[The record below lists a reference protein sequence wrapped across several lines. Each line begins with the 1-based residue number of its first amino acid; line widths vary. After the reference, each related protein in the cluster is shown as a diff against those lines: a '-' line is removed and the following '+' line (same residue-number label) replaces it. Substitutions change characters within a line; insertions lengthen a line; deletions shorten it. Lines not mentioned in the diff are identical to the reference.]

1 MWFVFLADFP
11 TIQCVQVFDCFQCLF
26 FHSLLNLNLD
36 TVVAS
41 RCIWDCF
48 ESHVLDFADSQWL
61 EYQEQKDMNATWSST
76 VKLGGQIQS
85 SMCLWWESSHH
96 GQLPKHEVIV
106 CHFQI
111 RQSDLKTISSTF
123 SFGKVTM
130 KPSNR
135 EGLPSQSTWRWIPIP
150 DTTQITGGAGIRRV
164 VNWGNSETPLIKILP
179 LYNWHLSFSS
189 LPKIFDFFARLS
201 RSETHTQT
209 PDIHIYI
216 QYTIFVSCWGDL
228 CFPCILMASSIFQGG
243 DGMCSWDAVDSFS
256 NDAVKL
262 RFTEDFGA
270 ENVCDTG
277 PKVHNPN
284 NWQVTNQF
292 PVEIWDDMRVATCK
306 DGNCCNC
313 TSYLVQIVFGHEIF
327 SLVWGV
333 WILEAQLAIAQ
344 VKDKIILPDNLPVG
358 EYLLSWRWDCY
369 MADQIWSNCADVE
382 ITDSAIETTTP
393 VSTSTTT
400 STTSIASTTSTTSP
414 SSGCIDGELP
424 TEWSQ
429 AGRFDC
435 NYFRE
440 RGAAYSNPLAYCA
453 HAAIRNTCCFCE
465 SALRQKHR
473 ALRRGHAKH
482 LHQAALAL
490 IQNASKVRKSD
501 PSELWEWTLRICID
515 CMDANFE
522 NWSLDEVGWSWVEY
536 PSESS
541 DLSDSIRCIHSILDR
556 ADSSDLDLFASWF
569 VVGAFLWM
577 WEGKFGKQKQKKQ
590 DWCYA
595 EISKALIFVALFDF
609 VRFVIFKVLFFPS
622 SITLHLPRRPLGV
635 APIWDLNVYRSWR
648 V

>member
-1 MWFVFLADFP
+1 MSAMSAMAVVVLLGLVFHAAGHAMLTVPHSKNNGFPGSYALDRSDYYTTASWWLDRAYFGTPKVTPWMQPGHFSWADARDLPDVTQTFHPCGCYNPHGVEFCAGVELAQGFGETSMGP
-11 TIQCVQVFDCFQCLF
+11 SVGPKVTPPRWPRGTQQVTAFNMYANHGGGYIYMLCKRTEFLQCRTDHLSEPIRSSTREQQDAYLK
-26 FHSLLNLNLD
+26 
-36 TVVAS
+36 
-41 RCIWDCF
+41 CIWDCF

-61 EYQEQKDMNATWSST
+61 EYQEQKDMN
-76 VKLGGQIQS
+76 
-85 SMCLWWESSHH
+85 
-96 GQLPKHEVIV
+96 
-106 CHFQI
+106 
-111 RQSDLKTISSTF
+111 
-123 SFGKVTM
+123 VTM

-150 DTTQITGGAGIRRV
+150 DTTQITG
-164 VNWGNSETPLIKILP
+164 
-179 LYNWHLSFSS
+179 
-189 LPKIFDFFARLS
+189 
-201 RSETHTQT
+201 
-209 PDIHIYI
+209 
-216 QYTIFVSCWGDL
+216 
-228 CFPCILMASSIFQGG
+228 GG

-284 NWQVTNQF
+284 NW
-292 PVEIWDDMRVATCK
+292 
-306 DGNCCNC
+306 
-313 TSYLVQIVFGHEIF
+313 
-327 SLVWGV
+327 
-333 WILEAQLAIAQ
+333 Q

-501 PSELWEWTLRICID
+501 PSEL
-515 CMDANFE
+515 
-522 NWSLDEVGWSWVEY
+522 
-536 PSESS
+536 
-541 DLSDSIRCIHSILDR
+541 
-556 ADSSDLDLFASWF
+556 
-569 VVGAFLWM
+569 
-577 WEGKFGKQKQKKQ
+577 
-590 DWCYA
+590 
-595 EISKALIFVALFDF
+595 
-609 VRFVIFKVLFFPS
+609 
-622 SITLHLPRRPLGV
+622 
-635 APIWDLNVYRSWR
+635 
-648 V
+648 